1 MTAMRY
7 FEVTDPSTNSIQY
20 FRDEHDLRLPRSVR
34 LSARANRIWE
44 ESETGQVSYSK
55 LRSAWLSDMA
65 KVDMKEFVWVKLCS
79 KPYRG

>member
-7 FEVTDPSTNSIQY
+7 YEVRNHQQNQMEY
-20 FRDEHDLRLPRSVR
+20 FHSPTFTSMFQLTAMSE
-34 LSARANRIWE
+34 RIWE

-65 KVDMKEFVWVKLCS
+65 KVDMKEFMWVKLCS
-79 KPYRG
+79 QPYRG

>member
-1 MTAMRY
+1 MTTVRY

-20 FRDEHDLRLPRSVR
+20 FRDEHDMRLPRLQ

-44 ESETGQVSYSK
+44 ESETGQVSYIK

-79 KPYRG
+79 QSYRG